1 MVVDN
6 AVLMTLIDAN
16 GDLELRAL
24 DWNNLNSVKAVGL
37 FNDLFPVPPENTTRS
52 VVSVKF

>member
-37 FNDLFPVPPENTTRS
+37 FNDLFPVPPENATRS